1 MKKIIII
8 FILLIIISCL
18 NGKKLN
24 NDDRLSDLNLD
35 YMTEQQQIKRNFD
48 NFTGFSIS
56 NNSSLKTV
64 LNDNQKINTK
74 DELIKNVFRY
84 IFIGK

>member
-24 NDDRLSDLNLD
+24 DDDRLDLNLD
-35 YMTEQQQIKRNFD
+35 YMTEQQQAKRNFD
-48 NFTGFSIS
+48 NFTEFSKS
-56 NNSSLKTV
+56 KNSSLKTV
-64 LNDNQKINTK
+64 LNDNQKVYTK